1 MLNWQWEESQG
12 IKYMTIPEW
21 KRLGTD
27 MLFTSRRQGESR
39 QPFESLN
46 LALHVGDEPDK
57 VIRNRQKL
65 MSIWGRQVGDL
76 VCCEQVHGNKV
87 AIVSEAD
94 RGRGALAYHT
104 ALTGYDGMIT
114 NTSGLYLAL
123 FYADCLPVFLFD
135 PVKKVIAL
143 VHSGWK
149 GTMGKIVLQ
158 AAGMMQQQYQVELNN
173 LQAFIGPGIASCC
186 FEIDREL
193 SDRVR
198 NEFHDFDSVLLQ
210 KDDRF
215 FWDLALTNSCLLQQ
229 AGLQN
234 ENIAICKLCTKCQ
247 NELFFSYRA
256 ESGKTGRMAAVIGLQ

>member
-46 LALHVGDEPDK
+46 LALHVGDEPDR

-158 AAGMMQQQYQVELNN
+158 AAGMMQQHYQVELKN